1 MLKIKAIS
9 RYCALSL
16 AIALVGCSGNDSV
29 TKIGPLPVIDPIT
42 VDKTIESVDWDQNN
56 EVEMA
61 SHAYRA
67 IASHSMLATL
77 YSGQSAFFTGFINII
92 KATRDLSCYA
102 SGSMAAEDVETEC
115 KDGDGV
121 VDCEITDTETD
132 KKVSNPDVLFTT
144 NEQTAIFYRCQNGA
158 TSGSYFDGPLKAV
171 FHDDLSV
178 TDVYTNTTTISSVA
192 LVSKQG
198 ENGKFV
204 LNSEG
209 EVVKEEA
216 TDFLMQNE
224 INTFFMTHEYNLIT
238 EYDTS
243 DGRLTSRTISE
254 CTKPDKVEVDEDSG
268 ESVLTLGTSI
278 VTQEI
283 LNTDF
288 VAGLQEPSPQF
299 SYTEFTDLD
308 FIATK
313 TNFRCEDI
321 DENASNG
328 NESLR
333 FDTSYNL
340 TTKIESKALGED
352 TQFSWTDLVIP
363 TDQKNIEGTIILTHT
378 NQVAPAYVVT
388 VVFDKL
394 GNLTV
399 NDGPQMT
406 VQEFLDKSKVEEA
419 VAE

>member
-1 MLKIKAIS
+1 MLKMKCTS

-16 AIALVGCSGNDSV
+16 AIALVGCSGNDSS
-29 TKIGPLPVIDPIT
+29 TTIGAAPVIDPIE
-42 VDKTIESVDWDQNN
+42 VIKTIAALDWDQNN

-67 IASHSMLATL
+67 VARHSMLATL
-77 YSGQSAFFTGFINII
+77 YSGQSAIFTGFINIVQ
-92 KATRDLSCYA
+92 ATRDRNCYT
-102 SGSMAAEDVETEC
+102 SGSMVAEDVETEC
-115 KDGDGV
+115 KDGNGV
-121 VDCEITDTETD
+121 VDCKITDTETD
-132 KKVSNPDVLFTT
+132 KEVSNPDVLFTT
-144 NEQTAIFYRCQNGA
+144 NEQTAIFYRCQDGS
-158 TSGSYFDGPLKAV
+158 TSGSYFDGPLKV
-171 FHDDLSV
+171 VLHDDFSV
-178 TDVYTNTTTISSVA
+178 TDVYTNSTTISAVA
-192 LVSKQG
+192 QISKQG

-204 LNSEG
+204 LNSDD

-224 INTFFMTHEYNLIT
+224 INTFFMTHEYNLST

-243 DGRLTSRTISE
+243 DNRLESRGILE
-254 CTKPDKVEVDEDSG
+254 CTTPDKRVIDEKSG
-268 ESVLTLGTSI
+268 ESVFIPGTSI
-278 VTQEI
+278 VPQEV
-283 LNTDF
+283 LSTGF

-308 FIATK
+308 LIATK
-313 TNFRCEDI
+313 TNFRCEDL
-321 DENASNG
+321 NADNEVV

-333 FDTSYNL
+333 YDTTYSL
-340 TTKIESKALGED
+340 LTKIESKALGQN
-352 TQFSWTDLVIP
+352 TQFSWADLVIP

-378 NQVAPAYVVT
+378 NQDASNYVVT

-399 NDGPQMT
+399 NNGPQMA
-406 VQEFLDKSKVEEA
+406 VQDFLNVSKVEEV